1 MNRKAMLLATT
12 LCVCTMAF
20 ATTGIAMAD
29 DFAPKDTVNFICTSS
44 PGGGSDIFSRQ
55 ISDIL
60 TANDWVNGQSV
71 IVTNK
76 TDGAGEVG
84 RNEVAHTKGAKADY
98 TLVTFNSGDLMPMVK
113 NTKNRAANFNIISLM
128 AVDKQLVFKG
138 KETKYNDFNEA
149 IDAAKNGEQVVFG
162 GSKGD
167 DVATYEKLIGELGF
181 TKDQMNYVTYDSS
194 GDAITAILGGH
205 IDFLISKPAAADQYV
220 EAGDL
225 VPVLAL
231 STERYTGNMADAPT
245 LSEIGDY
252 DDVEVPV
259 WRAVAAPEAM
269 SEEAV
274 AFWSDAMQKVSESD
288 TWQND
293 YIGKYKLISNYMNH
307 EDATAYVTQYE
318 ADYLASLEEGQSE

>member
-1 MNRKAMLLATT
+1 M
-12 LCVCTMAF
+12 
-20 ATTGIAMAD
+20 
-29 DFAPKDTVNFICTSS
+29 TV
-44 PGGGSDIFSRQ
+44 
-55 ISDIL
+55 
-60 TANDWVNGQSV
+60 
-71 IVTNK
+71 
-76 TDGAGEVG
+76 
-84 RNEVAHTKGAKADY
+84 
-98 TLVTFNSGDLMPMVK
+98 
-113 NTKNRAANFNIISLM
+113 IISILKIIFLLGFLILIHEAGHM
-128 AVDKQLVFKG
+128 IVAKLCKVKVNEFSIGFGPMIWHKQG

-205 IDFLISKPAAADQYV
+205 IDFVISKPAAADQYV